1 MDKFVNL
8 AKKLLGNNGFL
19 ISIKK
24 RTKGSFN
31 IEEGEY
37 ETIEETIEGKAVFL
51 TLKTEELLLKS
62 SGLTDFLLNKV
73 DSVILCSTE
82 SYGWETDAKVEID
95 GVGYEILGFS
105 DIKSGLNTACRKV
118 ILSRV

>member
-8 AKKLLGNNGFL
+8 AKKSLSKSGFDILIKNRTNGA
-19 ISIKK
+19 
-24 RTKGSFN
+24 FN
-31 IEEGEY
+31 IEDGEY
-37 ETIEETIEGKAVFL
+37 ETIEELIVGKAIFL
-51 TLKTEELLLKS
+51 SLKTEELLLKS